1 MVHLITELS
10 KYTMILLFAL
20 YTWQCYSALG
30 KSVDAEE
37 KAWKFQKQVFYMYLF
52 HFNAYAVLFLSTKN
66 QDLLKF
72 YLAQV
77 LFFAAVQVSYGIFYK
92 RVSKLVVNN
101 MCMLMCIGFVI
112 LTRLSY
118 EHAVKQFVIA
128 IISMVAT
135 MLIPY
140 FISRW
145 KFVRSLTWM
154 YALAGITLLG
164 VVAVLGAVSHGA
176 KLSFSVAGITVQPS
190 EFIKIIFVFFVAS
203 LFYESTEFV
212 QVVKATAV
220 AALHVVILV
229 LSKDLGAALIFF
241 IAYMV
246 MLYVAT
252 RKLYYFAG
260 GLLCGAAASVVAYF
274 LFSHVRV
281 RVVAWQDPL
290 AVFEREGNQISNSLF
305 AIGTGGWFGMG
316 LGQGMP
322 YKIPE
327 VKQDFIFSAVAEE
340 LGGIF
345 AICLILVCVSCFLMF
360 LNIAMQIKDFFYK
373 LVALGLGT
381 IYGFQIFLSIG
392 GDIKFIPSTG
402 VTLPLVSYGGSSLLS
417 TLIIFAIIQGLYLLR
432 ERGEEEPASQKQP
445 AGPKELAG
453 EGGRRPRKKAASP
466 KDAEPEHSR
475 RPERAIGTGA
485 GTPQNPSARAPE
497 GMPEKA
503 GGNFRGTQGLA
514 EGRSSSIPG
523 RASWD
528 VKGTQ
533 GQYPGISSELQE
545 IERGLTRELQELE
558 LEEHAFRAAQPR
570 DQKPLTAEYRASSLH
585 DPLTGNARVENPS
598 AEHRANPN
606 GSTPEGNGKK
616 KRLGRK
622 GGISSH
628 EKTIHGTK
636 VHDFD

>member
-30 KSVDAEE
+30 KGVDAEE

-52 HFNAYAVLFLSTKN
+52 HLNAYAVLYLSTKN

-77 LFFAAVQVSYGIFYK
+77 LFFAAVQVSYGIFYR

-101 MCMLMCIGFVI
+101 MCMLMCIGFVV

-128 IISMVAT
+128 IVSMVAT

-176 KLSFSVAGITVQPS
+176 KLSFSVAGIAVQPS

-203 LFYESTEFV
+203 MFYESTGFI
-212 QVVKATAV
+212 QVVKATVV

-252 RKLYYFAG
+252 RKFYYFAG
-260 GLLCGAAASVVAYF
+260 GLACGAAASVVAYF

-316 LGQGMP
+316 LNQGMP

-327 VKQDFIFSAVAEE
+327 VKQDFIFSAIAEE

-345 AICLILVCVSCFLMF
+345 AVCLILVCVSCFLMF
-360 LNIAMQIKDFFYK
+360 LNIAMQMKDFFYK

-432 ERGEEEPASQKQP
+432 ERGEEEQESPKKARKKPA
-445 AGPKELAG
+445 AGAGQGCGRTPRKNLADAGGMDPETGWQHRANAVSAG
-453 EGGRRPRKKAASP
+453 EPPRPGVGSP
-466 KDAEPEHSR
+466 RVIREPGPIVSPELREIELGLSR
-475 RPERAIGTGA
+475 
-485 GTPQNPSARAPE
+485 
-497 GMPEKA
+497 
-503 GGNFRGTQGLA
+503 
-514 EGRSSSIPG
+514 
-523 RASWD
+523 
-528 VKGTQ
+528 
-533 GQYPGISSELQE
+533 ELQE
-545 IERGLTRELQELE
+545 IGFEDSQTIGEAPVRRSGSRPAGDAVPKSGSWKEQE
-558 LEEHAFRAAQPR
+558 
-570 DQKPLTAEYRASSLH
+570 
-585 DPLTGNARVENPS
+585 G
-598 AEHRANPN
+598 
-606 GSTPEGNGKK
+606 K

-628 EKTIHGTK
+628 EKNIHGTK
-636 VHDFD
+636 VQDFD

>member
-10 KYTMILLFAL
+10 RYTMIILFAL
-20 YTWQCYSALG
+20 YTYQCFSVL
-30 KSVDAEE
+30 KRNVDAEE
-37 KAWKFQKQVFYMYLF
+37 QSWKFRRQVIYMYLF
-52 HFNAYAVLFLSTKN
+52 HLNACAVLFLSTEN
-66 QDLLKF
+66 RELLKY
-72 YLAQV
+72 YLEQV
-77 LFFAAVQVSYGIFYK
+77 VFFAAVQICYGIFYK
-92 RVSKLVVNN
+92 RVSRLVVNN

-112 LTRLSY
+112 LTRLSCK
-118 EHAVKQFVIA
+118 HAVKQFTIA
-128 IISMVAT
+128 VISMAVT

-154 YALAGITLLG
+154 YALAGITMLG
-164 VVAVLGAVSHGA
+164 VVAVLGAVSKGA

-203 LFYESTEFV
+203 MFYESTEFI
-212 QVVKATAV
+212 QVVKATVV

-229 LSKDLGAALIFF
+229 LSRDLGAALIFF

-274 LFSHVRV
+274 LFNHVRV

-290 AVFEREGNQISNSLF
+290 AVFEKEGNQISNSLF

-316 LGQGMP
+316 LNQGMP

-327 VKQDFIFSAVAEE
+327 VKQDFIFSAIAEE

-402 VTLPLVSYGGSSLLS
+402 VTLPLVSYGGSSLFS
-417 TLIIFAIIQGLYLLR
+417 TLIIFAIIQGLYLMR
-432 ERGEEEPASQKQP
+432 ERDQDEWEASGNPA
-445 AGPKELAG
+445 E
-453 EGGRRPRKKAASP
+453 RKK
-466 KDAEPEHSR
+466 
-475 RPERAIGTGA
+475 
-485 GTPQNPSARAPE
+485 
-497 GMPEKA
+497 
-503 GGNFRGTQGLA
+503 
-514 EGRSSSIPG
+514 
-523 RASWD
+523 
-528 VKGTQ
+528 
-533 GQYPGISSELQE
+533 
-545 IERGLTRELQELE
+545 
-558 LEEHAFRAAQPR
+558 
-570 DQKPLTAEYRASSLH
+570 
-585 DPLTGNARVENPS
+585 
-598 AEHRANPN
+598 
-606 GSTPEGNGKK
+606 GKK
-616 KRLGRK
+616 KSRPEQETEPEETGKEKKKQGKKRPGRK

-628 EKTIHGTK
+628 EETIHGTK
-636 VHDFD
+636 IQDFD